1 MATWQCVKSCG
12 ACCFLAPDERP
23 DLDSYLTPDQLA
35 LYLSMVDEDGW
46 CIHYNAGDR
55 LCTIYPDRPSFCRVT
70 FDTFETMFGIAADE
84 LDDFAIDCCQE
95 HIADIY
101 GEPSPEME
109 RFNQAVGVEE

>member
-1 MATWQCVKSCG
+1 
-12 ACCFLAPDERP
+12 
-23 DLDSYLTPDQLA
+23 
-35 LYLSMVDEDGW
+35 
-46 CIHYNAGDR
+46 
-55 LCTIYPDRPSFCRVT
+55 VT
-70 FDTFETMFGIAADE
+70 FDTFETMFGITADE